1 VFHSLHCSFLPGL
14 DVALNSINIRF
25 VPPFVFRFNEDS
37 SLLVGSLILSFFKLL
52 DIFLPECMVKH
63 DRSGV
68 VGLEVSVGSQA
79 LQKRVLMYF
88 SDRALINL
96 GLGNADSLQLS
107 LINLLELVNDKR
119 SSASIVIVRPNNFGH
134 HRLLKLFLHFAHFWQ
149 RSSFLRRFGCLRPR
163 MRNFLFSLRSATIRL
178 LGRLHSGCLR
188 LDHLPLFRSS
198 LSGGKQ
204 LLTLLEL
211 GLLLGF
217 LSLRAF
223 LMERDLSVLLGFEL
237 EIFVLELLIAVLLVH
252 HVCMLEGLK
261 LGRLLVV
268 GAGVRFEGLY
278 AFCVRLHN

>member
-1 VFHSLHCSFLPGL
+1 
-14 DVALNSINIRF
+14 
-25 VPPFVFRFNEDS
+25 
-37 SLLVGSLILSFFKLL
+37 
-52 DIFLPECMVKH
+52 
-63 DRSGV
+63 
-68 VGLEVSVGSQA
+68 
-79 LQKRVLMYF
+79 
-88 SDRALINL
+88 
-96 GLGNADSLQLS
+96 
-107 LINLLELVNDKR
+107 
-119 SSASIVIVRPNNFGH
+119 
-134 HRLLKLFLHFAHFWQ
+134 
-149 RSSFLRRFGCLRPR
+149 
-163 MRNFLFSLRSATIRL
+163 MRNFLFSLRSATILL

-188 LDHLPLFRSS
+188 LDHFPLFRSS

-204 LLTLLEL
+204 LLTLLQL